1 MSCRLCLKHDADLPA
16 QGCVSGMTFPS
27 TRGFIRLLS
36 FAALPIL
43 LLFAALLFSPKP
55 NLAAGASG
63 SRLFT
68 DREGRILRLT
78 LTDDQKYRM
87 PISLEH
93 IPADLIEA
101 TLLYE
106 DRAFFHHP
114 GVNPLALARALFS
127 MIKGG
132 RRMGGSTLTMQ
143 LARLSEKMNTHTISG
158 KLRQIWRALIIERHY
173 SKREILEAY
182 LNTAPYGGN
191 VEGAG
196 AAARIYFHKDI
207 SRLSL
212 PECLAL
218 ATVPQ
223 HPAARHPLAVRGK
236 TLLTARGRLHAL
248 WNKRHEDSSA
258 FAKAP
263 LQIFSPKDLPWEAP
277 HAVNSLL
284 ENKMD
289 LPNSGTV
296 RTTLDLALQKL
307 LERLL
312 KRSVERGEIWGMRNA
327 AALLLDW
334 KTGEIRALV
343 GSANFFNSEIHGQI
357 DGTAARRSPG
367 STLKPFV
374 YALALEQGL
383 IHPQTILADTPR
395 TFANYD
401 PENAD
406 GVFRGPIS
414 AGEALRASRNIP
426 AIALASRLSEPG
438 IYGFLKTH
446 GVAFTKS
453 AQHYGLALVLGGAE
467 VTMRELAALYATLPN
482 NGLWRPCTLMPNSD
496 AAVQALTPEAAFI
509 TLDML
514 KAPPPSGGEAEISWK
529 TGTSNGRR
537 DAWTAGVFGPYVLVV
552 WVGNFDGKPN
562 GAFTGIHAAAPLF
575 FDIFRALKG
584 RGLANGEQRSPQTL
598 HITRVP
604 VCEATGDVDLALCT
618 AGPERSQGSSATH
631 VDTWFIPGVSPIRS
645 SGVLKELIIDNE
657 TGMRQCIDIPGKTR
671 RVIWE
676 CWPSDIR
683 RLFRQAGRTK
693 PSPPPLVPECRD
705 LAAAIPGKIPVITSP
720 RRGVVYASSL
730 SAPRRIPLQADAEND
745 AEIIYWFADTRFL
758 GKRTSDTPL
767 FWMPVPGAT
776 TIRAIDSAGRVG
788 AMRVHV
794 ERVP

>member
-1 MSCRLCLKHDADLPA
+1 
-16 QGCVSGMTFPS
+16 
-27 TRGFIRLLS
+27 
-36 FAALPIL
+36 
-43 LLFAALLFSPKP
+43 FSPKP
-55 NLAAGASG
+55 DLAGGASG

-68 DREGRILRLT
+68 DRKGRILRLT
-78 LTDDQKYRM
+78 LTEDQKYRL
-87 PISLEH
+87 PVSLGQ

-106 DRAFFHHP
+106 DRAFFYHP
-114 GVNPLALARALFS
+114 GVNPLALARAAFF
-127 MIKGG
+127 MARGG

-143 LARLSEKMNTHTISG
+143 LARLSAKLDTRTVRG
-158 KLRQIWRALIIERHY
+158 KLRQIWRALVIERHY
-173 SKREILEAY
+173 SKREILGAY
-182 LNTAPYGGN
+182 LNIAPYGAN
-191 VEGAG
+191 VEGVG

-223 HPAARHPLAVRGK
+223 HPAARHPLAVKGK
-236 TLLTARGRLHAL
+236 ALPAARKRLHAL
-248 WNKRHEDSSA
+248 WDKRHEGSGV
-258 FAKAP
+258 FAEAP
-263 LQIFSPKDLPWEAP
+263 LAVFAPKDLPWEAP

-284 ENKMD
+284 ENKKN
-289 LPNSGTV
+289 LPDSGTV
-296 RTTLDLALQKL
+296 RTTLDLTLQHL

-312 KRSVERGEIWGMRNA
+312 KRSAERGAAWGMRNA
-327 AALLLDW
+327 SALLLDW
-334 KTGEIRALV
+334 KTGEIRALA
-343 GSANFFNSEIHGQI
+343 GSADFFNAEIHGQV

-406 GVFRGPIS
+406 GAFRGPVS

-438 IYGFLKTH
+438 IYGFLKKH
-446 GVAFTKS
+446 GVAFAKS

-467 VTMRELAALYATLPN
+467 VTMRELAALYAALPN
-482 NGLWRPCTLMPNSD
+482 NGLWRPCTLLPNSD

-514 KAPPPSGGEAEISWK
+514 KAPPPSGGEAEVSWK

-537 DAWTAGVFGPYVLVV
+537 DAWTAGVFGPYVLIV

-562 GAFTGIHAAAPLF
+562 GGFTGIHAAAPVF
-575 FDIFRALKG
+575 FDIYRALKG
-584 RGLANGEQRSPQTL
+584 RGLAQEGPKSLQPLN
-598 HITRVP
+598 ITRIP

-618 AGPERSQGSSATH
+618 AGPERSPGSSASH
-631 VDTWFIPGVSPIRS
+631 VDTWFIPGVSPIRP

-657 TGMRQCIDIPGKTR
+657 TGMRQCADIPGKTR
-671 RVIWE
+671 HVIWE

-683 RLFRQAGRTK
+683 RLFRQAGRAK
-693 PSPPPLVPECRD
+693 PAPPPLVPECRG
-705 LAAAIPGKIPVITSP
+705 LASAIPGKTPVITSP
-720 RRGVVYASSL
+720 RRGVVYAASL
-730 SAPRRIPLQADAEND
+730 SSPRRIPLQADAEDD
-745 AEIIYWFADTRFL
+745 AETIYWFADTRFL
-758 GKRTSDTPL
+758 GKSTGDQPL
-767 FWMPVPGAT
+767 FWMPVPGTT
-776 TIRAIDSAGRVG
+776 TIRAIDSAGRAGSMQV
-788 AMRVHV
+788 RV
-794 ERVP
+794 ERVQ